1 MAEGHEETRTAS
13 AMAPTELDSVR
24 GYTVVVIEG
33 PETGQ
38 RFTVDGSNPSPALV
52 GQSQVCDLRLSD
64 PLVSRRHLSLTPQPN
79 GLRLVDLR
87 STNGTFV
94 DGVRCFDALLTGGEL
109 VRIGSTAMS
118 VASVASAAQELP
130 LAQNFGRLVGASPA
144 MRRLY
149 PVCERLAQSDVSVA
163 IEGETGT
170 GKEVLAEAIHE
181 ASARRSGPFV
191 VFDCTAVPPTLVES
205 ELFGHER
212 GAFTGAVG
220 SRKGV
225 FEQAHGG
232 TLLIDEI
239 GDLELTLQPKLLRA
253 LERSEIRRV
262 GGDRW
267 IKVDIRVLAATRRD
281 LDRDVEEGRFRDDL
295 FFRLAVA
302 RIELPPL
309 RARSGDIELL
319 TRHLWRQLEG
329 IGEPPYALL
338 RKLERQSWPGNVREL
353 ANAVA
358 RYLALGEAESQDAA
372 AASTEQPVTEP
383 GKSEELY
390 SLPFRLARDR
400 ALAAFEREYVQRLLG
415 RHGGN
420 VTRAAEASGIGRRYL
435 TTLASRQKKA
445 P

>member
-1 MAEGHEETRTAS
+1 V
-13 AMAPTELDSVR
+13 P
-24 GYTVVVIEG
+24 VV
-33 PETGQ
+33 
-38 RFTVDGSNPSPALV
+38 
-52 GQSQVCDLRLSD
+52 
-64 PLVSRRHLSLTPQPN
+64 
-79 GLRLVDLR
+79 
-87 STNGTFV
+87 
-94 DGVRCFDALLTGGEL
+94 
-109 VRIGSTAMS
+109 
-118 VASVASAAQELP
+118 
-130 LAQNFGRLVGASPA
+130 
-144 MRRLY
+144 
-149 PVCERLAQSDVSVA
+149 

-181 ASARRSGPFV
+181 ASERGTGPFV

-212 GAFTGAVG
+212 GAFTGAVAA
-220 SRKGV
+220 RKGV

-281 LDRDVEEGRFRDDL
+281 LDREVEAGRFRDDL

-309 RARSGDIELL
+309 RERTGDIEVL

-329 IGEPPYALL
+329 KGEPPYEFL
-338 RKLERQSWPGNVREL
+338 RRLERHTWQGNVREL

-358 RYLALGEAESQDAA
+358 RYLALGDAERVE
-372 AASTEQPVTEP
+372 TRPEP
-383 GKSEELY
+383 TKRAPPTAEELELY

-400 ALAAFEREYVQRLLG
+400 ALATFEREYVQRLLA

-420 VTRAAEASGIGRRYL
+420 VTRAAEASDIGRRYL
-435 TTLASRQKKA
+435 TTLASRQRKA